1 MKDYMEKRALSGL
14 FLHFAIGSA
23 LVLASYGL
31 SDLVRDY
38 LHPQVLFD
46 LFGAFTLIYLPH
58 GVMLLL
64 AWFYGWMAVP
74 IMLPASFVAVL
85 LLRGTAALEPMIL
98 TLLVLKVVAA
108 PLAFDLFRLGGIDAR
123 GPGQGLNWRVL
134 FLIGL
139 VQSMFSNQARFWL
152 GCCGDLSAN
161 QLLMA
166 FAGSVIGDMAG
177 LLVIMMAAMFF
188 FRALRQ
194 G

>member
-1 MKDYMEKRALSGL
+1 MDKRALSGMA
-14 FLHFAIGSA
+14 LHFAVGSA
-23 LVLASYGL
+23 LVLASFGL
-31 SDLVRDY
+31 SDLVKTY
-38 LHPQVLFD
+38 LHPQALFAV
-46 LFGAFTLIYLPH
+46 FGSFTIVYLPH
-58 GVMLLL
+58 GVAVLL

-74 IMLPASFVAVL
+74 ILLPATLLAVY
-85 LLRGTAALEPMIL
+85 LLRGAAAFEPM
-98 TLLVLKVVAA
+98 LLSLIVLKAIAA
-108 PLAFDLFRLGGIDAR
+108 PLVFDLFRLGGIDAR
-123 GPGQGLNWRVL
+123 STSQGLNWRVL

-161 QLLMA
+161 ELLLV

-177 LLVIMMAAMFF
+177 LLVVMMAAMLF